1 MLTSSVRCRLGAGS
15 ETNSSGPFVLHVPRM
30 RGDKSVSPAVTP
42 PPLHFG
48 NVAITA
54 TNFKPLDVST
64 SQSSND
70 GHCLNGIAL
79 VEVSAAKNPFQVN
92 F

>member
-1 MLTSSVRCRLGAGS
+1 
-15 ETNSSGPFVLHVPRM
+15 M
-30 RGDKSVSPAVTP
+30 RGDKSVSPAAAP
-42 PPLHFG
+42 PPLCFS
-48 NVAITA
+48 NVAIT
-54 TNFKPLDVST
+54 TTDFKPLDVST

-79 VEVSAAKNPFQVN
+79 AEVSAAKNPFQVN